1 MADFNLSAEVSMDVD
16 PLKASKT
23 TIERNL
29 KAINKSLRNQRKE
42 MKQNEASAES
52 LAQQENDLG
61 RAIKLQEGLM
71 AQRNKE
77 LQDQQKEMAK
87 SNEVTDEQRIKL
99 QNLNAAYQQSKK
111 QLDGYQ
117 SELNSVQVKQ
127 KTFGKTT
134 DDVKNNL
141 NELRNGVKKSQIE
154 FEKSS
159 KATSDYERHI
169 DSLTGSLNKS
179 EKQLGQL
186 DDNLKIVS
194 ELKGE
199 NSREAK
205 ALRSEISKEQLAFQQ
220 LELQLSKTKSSFNE
234 YKEENSESAIAMRKL
249 DNAID
254 KTKGNI
260 TELSN
265 SLRQS
270 NAEFNKSSKE
280 SDDYKNHLRNLTNA
294 QTQQIHIINELE
306 DEYNQVAL
314 SQGKASK
321 QAQDL
326 KNEIAK
332 QNITFTNLKNQID
345 STTNEYDDFR
355 LENSET
361 NLTLGE
367 AKRRL
372 EDMNNEL
379 KMSSLKFK
387 QSEKTADDYKAK
399 ISQLKATMTQQSA
412 VLTGLNR
419 RYDEV
424 KHAQGENSV
433 AAKNLRNDIAKEALA
448 FQVLQGRI
456 DETTDELREY
466 QRQQRLMGTAT
477 NAWVGAREQMDRIA
491 TTLRSLG
498 EITQGVVGG
507 VMTTHFSALVP
518 ILGSVV
524 SLGAGLGG
532 MLTAAAGGAIG
543 MGGAFG
549 IAGIAVKAFAGQ
561 ATYALKMLEDGQ
573 LKVTKEVTAYKGA
586 LDGLKT
592 SWEGLIAQNQA
603 AIFNTMTNGI
613 NTAKYALTTLNP
625 FLTKT
630 ATQIETASGKML
642 NWAKTS
648 SVAKRSFDILNTQ
661 GTKIFQHLLNATQSF
676 VNGSAAMFNKLSPL
690 YGWAAK
696 GFADMAQSF
705 NDWANS
711 VQGSKAINGF
721 VEYTKTN
728 LPIVGSIFG
737 NVFKGIISLFQA
749 FSGHSHNVLLG
760 IQDVTKG
767 FAEWSEGL
775 KKSDGFQ
782 KFVEYLEANGPK
794 VWSLIKNI
802 TGTLWGLVKGM
813 APVGAAVLTMSS
825 AFFKWTNT
833 MTNAHPILGKIIGLL
848 TAFGGVALLA
858 AKPILLLR
866 GALLGATGATTL
878 FGNAGALAS
887 IKTKLFAAN
896 TGILTVAMKVAK
908 GQMALSAV
916 TVGKFGLATKIAA
929 IGARGL
935 GLAIRFMT
943 GPIGWVIT
951 IVGLLVA
958 GIMHLWKTN
967 ETFRNNVITIWNSI
981 KSAAIAVFGFLKSY
995 IVGIWNGIKVA
1006 TSIVWNAIKA
1016 TAITVWNGIKFAVQ
1030 NPIQALKIVLSAIWN
1045 GIKAAAIWVWNAL
1058 KTGVV
1063 NIVKALVNGV
1073 KWYITTVKT
1082 VISTVFNAAKA
1093 IAIRIWTTIKNTVVN
1108 LAKGL
1113 WTGVKNAF
1121 TWLKNSVISIFNAIK
1136 NFAIKVW
1143 TTVKNSVISLAKTLW
1158 TNVRNNFNFL
1168 KNSVTSIFNAIKNFA
1183 IKVWTTIKNAVVS
1196 RAKSL
1201 WTGVKN
1207 MFTYLKNSVV
1217 SIFNNVKNFAIKVWT
1232 TIKNTVISRAKSL
1245 WNGVRATFN
1254 ALKKGVISI
1263 FNSVKNFAVK
1273 VWTNIRNG
1281 VVSRAK
1287 SLWNG
1292 VRNTFNALRKGVQNI
1307 FTSVKNFVFK
1317 IWTSIRNNVIS
1328 KAKSLW
1334 NGVRNTWNSLK
1345 KGTINLFNSVAS
1357 FLSKKWSAIKSSTVS
1372 KAKALWSGV
1381 KGAWGSLTKGTRNT
1395 MNAIGDFMG
1404 KKWKNIKNGTV
1415 DLVTGMKDKVTGVMN
1430 KMGDVIK
1437 SVTGKIG
1444 DFFGDMIKGVK
1455 TGLNKL
1461 IEGVNWVGGKL
1472 GMDELPKIKL
1482 HTGTEHTNTTT
1493 NVVKNGK
1500 IARDTFA
1507 TVGDKGKGNGPD
1519 GFRHEAIKYPNGKM
1533 ALTPNR
1539 DTTTFLPQ
1547 GSTVYNGAQTHAM
1560 LSANN
1565 PTFSKGTLPRFASGT
1580 LSNKKPKKKKKD
1592 DNIFGDVWEGTKAGT
1607 KAATGKVVE
1616 GGKAVVSKSLA
1627 MAAKGKKWM
1636 EDKIGDVMDWI
1647 EKPGKLLDKVLEGVG
1662 LNLDGFGI
1670 EKAAELPYDMM
1681 KGMFGK
1687 LKKSAIDTFTSW
1699 MEEQGGGDGGY
1710 IDLSKGINF
1719 PFSPN
1724 GRAPGYPF
1732 PYPHM
1737 GVDLNYVYDKLYS
1750 VASGTATAKTT
1761 AGGFGK
1767 HMWIKKGNMDY
1778 IYGHMSK
1785 FAFNGSKKVKP
1796 GDYLGVS
1803 GNTGMSSGPHLHFEV
1818 RKNGKAI
1825 DPLKWLKANDGG
1837 GGKSGKWN
1845 GDIKKALKIAGLPT
1859 TGAYV
1864 KAWQKQIQT
1873 ESGGNPKA
1881 LGGTD
1886 GLADGRAKGLVQV
1899 KPGTFNTYKA
1909 KGHGN
1914 IWNGLDNLIAG
1925 MNYAKARYGKSGM
1938 LSVIGKGHGYATG
1951 TNNAKR
1957 GLNRVFEE
1965 GGEIMQMRGGET
1977 VIPNDVSIQAFKQIA
1992 TSDIFSRTQSAVYD
2006 AISQYADQLRE
2017 KQQVAT
2023 REQMELQRLSQANVD
2038 IQEQNSI
2045 LKEMLYTMQ
2054 DLLAS
2059 SRNNER
2065 HNAQTASKD
2074 MTLDGKKISK
2084 NTSQQQG
2091 KDMRFSMYSMGG
2103 ALD

>member
-16 PLKASKT
+16 PLKAAKT
-23 TIERNL
+23 SVENNL

-42 MKQNEASAES
+42 MKQNEVSAES
-52 LAQQENDLG
+52 LAKQETDLG
-61 RAIKLQEGLM
+61 RAIKLQEGLIS
-71 AQRNKE
+71 QRNDE
-77 LQDQQKEMAK
+77 LKAQQLQMKK
-87 SNEVTDEQRIKL
+87 SNKVTDEQKVKL
-99 QNLNAAYQQSKK
+99 QKLSGAYEQSKN
-111 QLDGYQ
+111 QLDKYEN
-117 SELNSVQVKQ
+117 ELKQ
-127 KTFGKTT
+127 TQAQQKLLGRST
-134 DDVKNNL
+134 DTVKN
-141 NELRNGVKKSQIE
+141 S
-154 FEKSS
+154 
-159 KATSDYERHI
+159 
-169 DSLTGSLNKS
+169 
-179 EKQLGQL
+179 LGQL
-186 DDNLKIVS
+186 RNEAKLTEMRFKQSEKSVS
-194 ELKGE
+194 GYKNRLTELSHTMQKQKAHTDLLKGNLRE
-199 NSREAK
+199 LERAQQGNSREAK
-205 ALRSEISKEQLAFQQ
+205 S
-220 LELQLSKTKSSFNE
+220 
-234 YKEENSESAIAMRKL
+234 
-249 DNAID
+249 
-254 KTKGNI
+254 
-260 TELSN
+260 
-265 SLRQS
+265 
-270 NAEFNKSSKE
+270 
-280 SDDYKNHLRNLTNA
+280 
-294 QTQQIHIINELE
+294 
-306 DEYNQVAL
+306 
-314 SQGKASK
+314 
-321 QAQDL
+321 
-326 KNEIAK
+326 
-332 QNITFTNLKNQID
+332 
-345 STTNEYDDFR
+345 
-355 LENSET
+355 
-361 NLTLGE
+361 
-367 AKRRL
+367 
-372 EDMNNEL
+372 
-379 KMSSLKFK
+379 
-387 QSEKTADDYKAK
+387 
-399 ISQLKATMTQQSA
+399 
-412 VLTGLNR
+412 
-419 RYDEV
+419 
-424 KHAQGENSV
+424 
-433 AAKNLRNDIAKEALA
+433 LRNDIIKEAIA
-448 FQVLQGRI
+448 FQILQGRI
-456 DETTDELREY
+456 DETTDELKAY
-466 QRQQRLMGTAT
+466 QRQQRLMGKAT
-477 NAWVGAREQMDRIA
+477 SAWVGAREQMDRIA

-498 EITQGVVGG
+498 ELTQGVVGG

-661 GTKIFQHLLNATQSF
+661 GPKIFQHLLNATQSF

-737 NVFKGIISLFQA
+737 NIFKGIISLFQA

-782 KFVEYLEANGPK
+782 KFVEYLETNGPK

-833 MTNAHPILGKIIGLL
+833 MTNAHPILGKILGVL
-848 TAFGGVALLA
+848 TAVGGVALLA

-878 FGNAGALAS
+878 FGNAGAIAA
-887 IKTKLFAAN
+887 IKTKIASAAVAIWRGVVSGAQSVALAYMYATN
-896 TGILTVAMKVAK
+896 GMSAAQMAQAFKAKAAAVAQGIWNGVVATAK
-908 GQMALSAV
+908 GIANGYRYAIAALTTSQTLNAI
-916 TVGKFGLATKIAA
+916 KTKIAA
-929 IGARGL
+929 VAMGAWTVATKAAALATRGL

-958 GIMHLWKTN
+958 GIVHLWKTN
-967 ETFRNNVITIWNSI
+967 DTFRNAVITIWNSI
-981 KSAAIAVFGFLKSY
+981 KAAAISVFGFLKPY

-1006 TSIVWNAIKA
+1006 TIIVWNAIKA

-1030 NPIQALKIVLSAIWN
+1030 NPIQALKIVLSTIWN
-1045 GIKAAAIWVWNAL
+1045 GIKTAAIWVWNAL

-1093 IAIRIWTTIKNTVVN
+1093 IAIKIWTTIKNTVVN

-1121 TWLKNSVISIFNAIK
+1121 TWLKNSVISIFNTVK

-1143 TTVKNSVISLAKTLW
+1143 TTIKNTVVNLAKGLWNGVKNA
-1158 TNVRNNFNFL
+1158 FNWL
-1168 KNSVTSIFNAIKNFA
+1168 KNSVVSIFNSVKNFAIKVWTTIKNSVVARAKSLWTGVKNAFTWLKNSVVSIFNNVKNFA

-1201 WTGVKN
+1201 WVGVRKVFN
-1207 MFTYLKNSVV
+1207 SLKNSVV
-1217 SIFNNVKNFAIKVWT
+1217 SIFNAVKKFAINVWT

-1254 ALKKGVISI
+1254 ALKKGIISI

-1292 VRNTFNALRKGVQNI
+1292 VRNIFNALKKGVQNI

-1395 MNAIGDFMG
+1395 MNAIGGFMS
-1404 KKWKNIKNGTV
+1404 KKWKDIKSGTV
-1415 DLVTGMKDKVTGVMN
+1415 DLVTGMKDKITGVMN

-1472 GMDELPKIKL
+1472 NMDKIDPIKL

-1507 TVGDKGKGNGPD
+1507 TVGDKGRGNGPG

-1533 ALTPNR
+1533 ALTPNK

-1547 GSTVYNGAQTHAM
+1547 GSSVMNGAQTHAM

-1565 PTFSKGTLPRFASGT
+1565 PTFSKGTLPRFAKGT
-1580 LSNKKPKKKKKD
+1580 LAKKKPKKKKKG
-1592 DNIFGDVWEGTKAGT
+1592 DNVFGDAWDSTKAG
-1607 KAATGKVVE
+1607 AAKVVD
-1616 GGKAVVSKSLA
+1616 GGKAVVSKSLEA
-1627 MAAKGKKWM
+1627 AAKGKDWLK
-1636 EDKIGDVMDWI
+1636 DKVGDVMDWI
-1647 EKPGKLLDKVLEGVG
+1647 EKPGKLLNKVLEGFGV
-1662 LNLDGFGI
+1662 NMDAFGI
-1670 EKAAELPYDMM
+1670 AKAASLPRDMM
-1681 KGMFGK
+1681 SGMFGK
-1687 LKKSAIDTFTSW
+1687 LKKAATDTFKKW
-1699 MEEQGGGDGGY
+1699 MEEQGAGDGGY

-1719 PFSPN
+1719 GFANS
-1724 GRAPGYPF
+1724 AAEAAKSGYPF
-1732 PYPHM
+1732 PRAHH
-1737 GVDLNYVYDKLYS
+1737 GLDINYGYGSKLYS
-1750 VASGTATAKTT
+1750 TLAGTATAKSGYN
-1761 AGGFGK
+1761 GGFGNS
-1767 HMWIKKGNMDY
+1767 MWIKSGAMEA

-1785 FAFNGSKKVKP
+1785 LAFSGSKKVKP
-1796 GDYLGVS
+1796 GTYLGLS
-1803 GNTGMSSGPHLHFEV
+1803 GGDPSRQGASAGDSTGPHLHYEM
-1818 RKNGKAI
+1818 RKNGVAF
-1825 DPLKWLKANDGG
+1825 DPTNWLKKNNGG
-1837 GGKSGKWN
+1837 GGKKAAAKWKPE
-1845 GDIKKALKIAGLPT
+1845 IKKALKANGLPT
-1859 TGAYV
+1859 SSAYV
-1864 KAWQKQIQT
+1864 NAWVRQVDS
-1873 ESGGNPKA
+1873 ESGGNA
-1881 LGGTD
+1881 GAVQNGYTDVNTGGNEAR
-1886 GLADGRAKGLVQV
+1886 GLAQV
-1899 KPGTFNTYKA
+1899 IPPTFKAYKL

-1914 IWNGLDNLIAG
+1914 IMNGLDNLMAAI
-1925 MNYAKARYGKSGM
+1925 NYAKSKYGKSGM
-1938 LSVIGKGHGYATG
+1938 LGVIGHGHGYATG
-1951 TNNAKR
+1951 TNNARR
-1957 GLNRVFEE
+1957 GFNQVFEE

-2017 KQQVAT
+2017 KQQAAT
-2023 REQMELQRLSQANVD
+2023 REQQELQRLSRDNAD
-2038 IQEQNSI
+2038 IKEQNSI
-2045 LKEMLYTMQ
+2045 LKESLNTMKAILGELTNTKVVNQ
-2054 DLLAS
+2054 EIRDKNYFPS
-2059 SRNNER
+2059 SREMTKMNNENMAL
-2065 HNAQTASKD
+2065 NAATQ
-2074 MTLDGKKISK
+2074 L
-2084 NTSQQQG
+2084 
-2091 KDMRFSMYSMGG
+2091 MR
-2103 ALD
+2103 

>member
-29 KAINKSLRNQRKE
+29 KEINKSLRNQRKE
-42 MKQNEASAES
+42 FKQNEVSAEA
-52 LAQQENDLG
+52 LAKQETDLG
-61 RAIKLQEGLM
+61 RAVKLQEGLLK
-71 AQRNKE
+71 QRNKT
-77 LQDQQKEMAK
+77 LNDMQRQMKE
-87 SNEVTDEQRIKL
+87 SNNVTDEQKLKL
-99 QNLNAAYQQSKK
+99 QNASRAVQQAENQLNNYENELKQTQTQQK
-111 QLDGYQ
+111 LLGRTTD
-117 SELNSVQVKQ
+117 QVK
-127 KTFGKTT
+127 
-134 DDVKNNL
+134 N
-141 NELRNGVKKSQIE
+141 S
-154 FEKSS
+154 
-159 KATSDYERHI
+159 
-169 DSLTGSLNKS
+169 
-179 EKQLGQL
+179 LGQL
-186 DDNLKIVS
+186 RNEAKLTEMRFKQSEKSVS
-194 ELKGE
+194 GYKNRLAELSHTMQKQKAHTDLLKGNLRE
-199 NSREAK
+199 LERAQQGNSREAK
-205 ALRSEISKEQLAFQQ
+205 
-220 LELQLSKTKSSFNE
+220 
-234 YKEENSESAIAMRKL
+234 
-249 DNAID
+249 
-254 KTKGNI
+254 G
-260 TELSN
+260 
-265 SLRQS
+265 
-270 NAEFNKSSKE
+270 
-280 SDDYKNHLRNLTNA
+280 
-294 QTQQIHIINELE
+294 
-306 DEYNQVAL
+306 
-314 SQGKASK
+314 
-321 QAQDL
+321 
-326 KNEIAK
+326 
-332 QNITFTNLKNQID
+332 
-345 STTNEYDDFR
+345 
-355 LENSET
+355 
-361 NLTLGE
+361 
-367 AKRRL
+367 
-372 EDMNNEL
+372 
-379 KMSSLKFK
+379 
-387 QSEKTADDYKAK
+387 
-399 ISQLKATMTQQSA
+399 
-412 VLTGLNR
+412 
-419 RYDEV
+419 
-424 KHAQGENSV
+424 
-433 AAKNLRNDIAKEALA
+433 LRNDLIKEAIA
-448 FQVLQGRI
+448 FQILQGRI
-456 DETTDELREY
+456 DETTDELKAY
-466 QRQQRLMGTAT
+466 QRQQRLMGRAT

-498 EITQGVVGG
+498 ELTQGVVGG

-524 SLGAGLGG
+524 SLVAGLGG

-573 LKVTKEVTAYKGA
+573 LKVTKEVTAYKSA

-737 NVFKGIISLFQA
+737 NIFKGIISLFQA
-749 FSGHSHNVLLG
+749 FSDHSHNVLLG

-782 KFVEYLEANGPK
+782 QFVQYLETNGPK
-794 VWSLIKNI
+794 VLSLIKNI

-813 APVGAAVLTMSS
+813 APIGAVVLSVS
-825 AFFKWTNT
+825 NAFFKWTNT
-833 MTNAHPILGKIIGLL
+833 MTNAHPILGQILGIL

-858 AKPILLLR
+858 AKPILLLQ
-866 GALLGATGATTL
+866 GAVKGATGATLL
-878 FGNAGALAS
+878 FGEASLLAS
-887 IKTKLFAAN
+887 
-896 TGILTVAMKVAK
+896 AK
-908 GQMALSAV
+908 
-916 TVGKFGLATKIAA
+916 TKIAA
-929 IGARGL
+929 AATIVWAGVTKAAALATRGL
-935 GLAIRFMT
+935 GLAIRFMS

-951 IVGLLVA
+951 AIGLLVA
-958 GIMHLWKTN
+958 GIVHLWKTN
-967 ETFRNNVITIWNSI
+967 ETFRNLVITSWNAI
-981 KSAAIAVFGFLKSY
+981 KSAAIAVFGFIKPY
-995 IVGIWNGIKVA
+995 IINIWNAIKISTIAIWNGIK
-1006 TSIVWNAIKA
+1006 TSAVTI
-1016 TAITVWNGIKFAVQ
+1016 WNGIKFAVQ
-1030 NPIQALKIVLSAIWN
+1030 HPIQALKNVLSALWN
-1045 GIKAAAIWVWNAL
+1045 GIKATAIWVWNAL

-1082 VISTVFNAAKA
+1082 VISTVFNATKA

-1113 WTGVKNAF
+1113 WLGVKNTF
-1121 TWLKNSVISIFNAIK
+1121 TWLKNSVVAIFNSIK
-1136 NFAIKVW
+1136 NFSIKVW
-1143 TTVKNSVISLAKTLW
+1143 TILKNTVISRAKSLWIGVKNAFTL
-1158 TNVRNNFNFL
+1158 L
-1168 KNSVTSIFNAIKNFA
+1168 KNSVVSIFNNVKNFA

-1217 SIFNNVKNFAIKVWT
+1217 SIFN
-1232 TIKNTVISRAKSL
+1232 TIKNFSVKIWTSIKNIVISRAKAL
-1245 WNGVRATFN
+1245 WTGVKSAWN
-1254 ALKKGVISI
+1254 ALKTGTIKIISAVAVWLI
-1263 FNSVKNFAVK
+1263 KKWTSIKN
-1273 VWTNIRNG
+1273 N
-1281 VVSRAK
+1281 VVNRAK
-1287 SLWNG
+1287 SLWSG
-1292 VRNTFNALRKGVQNI
+1292 VK
-1307 FTSVKNFVFK
+1307 
-1317 IWTSIRNNVIS
+1317 
-1328 KAKSLW
+1328 
-1334 NGVRNTWNSLK
+1334 NTWNALK
-1345 KGTINLFNSVAS
+1345 NGTIKIMSAVS
-1357 FLSKKWSAIKSSTVS
+1357 SWLSKKWTSIKNSVVN

-1381 KGAWGSLTKGTRNT
+1381 KGVWNSLKRGTTNTFKAVGSFMSSKWNAIKTSTVNKAKATWSGVKGAWGSLSKGTRNT
-1395 MNAIGDFMG
+1395 MNSVGGFMSN
-1404 KKWKNIKNGTV
+1404 KWRGIKNSTV
-1415 DLVTGMKDKVTGVMN
+1415 NLVTGMKDKITGVMN

-1437 SVTGKIG
+1437 SVTGDIKG
-1444 DFFGDMIKGVK
+1444 FFSDMIDKVK
-1455 TGLNKL
+1455 SGLNKL

-1472 GMDELPKIKL
+1472 GMDKLPKIKL

-1507 TVGDKGKGNGPD
+1507 TVGDKGRGNGPN
-1519 GFRHEAIKYPNGKM
+1519 GFRHETIRYPNGKM
-1533 ALTPNR
+1533 AITPNK

-1547 GSTVYNGAQTHAM
+1547 GSSVMNGAQTHAM

-1565 PTFSKGTLPRFASGT
+1565 PTFSKGTLPRFAKGT
-1580 LSNKKPKKKKKD
+1580 LAKKKPKKNKKG
-1592 DNIFGDVWEGTKAGT
+1592 DNVFGDAWDKTKEGTKVVS
-1607 KAATGKVVE
+1607 GKVVE
-1616 GGKAVVSKSLA
+1616 GGKAVVNKTLET
-1627 MAAKGKKWM
+1627 AAKGKDWL
-1636 EDKIGDVMDWI
+1636 EDKVGDVMDWI
-1647 EKPGKLLDKVLEGVG
+1647 EKPGKLLNKVLEGFGV
-1662 LNLDGFGI
+1662 NMDAFGI
-1670 EKAAELPYDMM
+1670 AKAASLPYDMM

-1687 LKKSAIDTFTSW
+1687 LKKAATDTFKKW
-1699 MEEQGGGDGGY
+1699 MEDSAEGDGGY

-1732 PYPHM
+1732 AGPHM
-1737 GVDLNYVYDKLYS
+1737 GVDLNYKNDKLYS
-1750 VASGTATAKTT
+1750 VLNGKATARKGWN
-1761 AGGFGK
+1761 GGFGN
-1767 HMWIKKGNMDY
+1767 MVDIVKGATKV

-1785 FAFNGSKKVKP
+1785 HAFSGSKNVKP

-1803 GNTGMSSGPHLHFEV
+1803 GNTGRSSGPHLHFEV
-1818 RKNGKAI
+1818 QKNGTPI
-1825 DPLKWLKANDGG
+1825 DPLKWLKKNDGG

-2045 LKEMLYTMQ
+2045 LKEILYTMQ
-2054 DLLAS
+2054 DLLQS
-2059 SRNNER
+2059 SRNNEQYNSR
-2065 HNAQTASKD
+2065 TAGKD
-2074 MTLDGKKISK
+2074 LNIDGQKLAK
-2084 NTSQQQG
+2084 NTSKHQG
-2091 KDMRFSMYSMGG
+2091 KDMLSALFNVGG
-2103 ALD
+2103 GLT

>member
-42 MKQNEASAES
+42 FKQNEASAEALS
-52 LAQQENDLG
+52 QQENDLG
-61 RAIKLQEGLM
+61 RAIKLQEGLLK
-71 AQRNKE
+71 QRNST
-77 LQDQQKEMAK
+77 LNEMQRQMK
-87 SNEVTDEQRIKL
+87 QSNNVTDEQKIKL
-99 QNLNAAYQQSKK
+99 QNASRAVQQAEN
-111 QLDGYQ
+111 Q
-117 SELNSVQVKQ
+117 LNSYENELKQTQTQQKLLGRTTNQVK
-127 KTFGKTT
+127 
-134 DDVKNNL
+134 N
-141 NELRNGVKKSQIE
+141 S
-154 FEKSS
+154 
-159 KATSDYERHI
+159 
-169 DSLTGSLNKS
+169 
-179 EKQLGQL
+179 LGQL
-186 DDNLKIVS
+186 RN
-194 ELKGE
+194 
-199 NSREAK
+199 EAK
-205 ALRSEISKEQLAFQQ
+205 L
-220 LELQLSKTKSSFNE
+220 TD
-234 YKEENSESAIAMRKL
+234 MR
-249 DNAID
+249 
-254 KTKGNI
+254 
-260 TELSN
+260 
-265 SLRQS
+265 
-270 NAEFNKSSKE
+270 
-280 SDDYKNHLRNLTNA
+280 
-294 QTQQIHIINELE
+294 
-306 DEYNQVAL
+306 
-314 SQGKASK
+314 
-321 QAQDL
+321 
-326 KNEIAK
+326 
-332 QNITFTNLKNQID
+332 
-345 STTNEYDDFR
+345 
-355 LENSET
+355 
-361 NLTLGE
+361 
-367 AKRRL
+367 
-372 EDMNNEL
+372 
-379 KMSSLKFK
+379 FK
-387 QSEKTADDYKAK
+387 QSEKSVQGYKSRLAELSHTMQK
-399 ISQLKATMTQQSA
+399 QKAHTDLLKGNLRELERAQQ
-412 VLTGLNR
+412 G
-419 RYDEV
+419 
-424 KHAQGENSV
+424 NSRE
-433 AAKNLRNDIAKEALA
+433 AIGLRNDLIKEAIA

-466 QRQQRLMGTAT
+466 QRQQRLMGTAF
-477 NAWVGAREQMDRIA
+477 NAWVGARNEMDRIA

-498 EITQGVVGG
+498 ELTQGVVGG
-507 VMTTHFSALVP
+507 VMTTHFSAIVP
-518 ILGSVV
+518 ILGSIV

-549 IAGIAVKAFAGQ
+549 IAGVAVKAFAGQ

-661 GTKIFQHLLNATQSF
+661 GPKIFQHLLNATQSF

-737 NVFKGIISLFQA
+737 NIFKGIISLFQA

-813 APVGAAVLTMSS
+813 APVGAAVLTMSN

-833 MTNAHPILGKIIGLL
+833 MTNAHPILGKILGLL

-866 GALLGATGATTL
+866 GALLGATGATKL
-878 FGNAGALAS
+878 FGNAGAIAA
-887 IKTKLFAAN
+887 IKTKLV
-896 TGILTVAMKVAK
+896 TVATKTWTLVSKA
-908 GQMALSAV
+908 AA
-916 TVGKFGLATKIAA
+916 LAT
-929 IGARGL
+929 RGL

-951 IVGLLVA
+951 AIGLLVA
-958 GIMHLWKTN
+958 GIIHLWKTN
-967 ETFRNNVITIWNSI
+967 ATFRNVVITAWNDI
-981 KSAAIAVFGFLKSY
+981 KNTAISVFGFLKPY
-995 IVGIWNGIKVA
+995 IIGIWNGIKTASIWVWNTLKTAAVA
-1006 TSIVWNAIKA
+1006 T
-1016 TAITVWNGIKFAVQ
+1016 WNGIKFAVQ
-1030 NPIQALKIVLSAIWN
+1030 NPIKALKIVLSAIWN
-1045 GIKAAAIWVWNAL
+1045 GIKTAALWIWNAL

-1073 KWYITTVKT
+1073 KWYINTVKT
-1082 VISTVFNAAKA
+1082 VISTVFNAAKS

-1113 WTGVKNAF
+1113 WTGVKTAF
-1121 TWLKNSVISIFNAIK
+1121 NWLKKGVISIFNAVK
-1136 NFAIKVW
+1136 NF
-1143 TTVKNSVISLAKTLW
+1143 T
-1158 TNVRNNFNFL
+1158 
-1168 KNSVTSIFNAIKNFA
+1168 

-1196 RAKSL
+1196 RAKTL
-1201 WTGVKN
+1201 WTGVRVAFN
-1207 MFTYLKNSVV
+1207 GLKKSVI
-1217 SIFNNVKNFAIKVWT
+1217 SIFNSVKNFAIKVWT

-1334 NGVRNTWNSLK
+1334 NGVRNTWNSLE

-1381 KGAWGSLTKGTRNT
+1381 KGAWGSLSKGTRNT
-1395 MNAIGDFMG
+1395 MNAVGSFMS
-1404 KKWKNIKNGTV
+1404 KKWKDIKSGTV
-1415 DLVTGMKDKVTGVMN
+1415 DIVTGMKDKITGVMN

-1437 SVTGKIG
+1437 SVTG
-1444 DFFGDMIKGVK
+1444 DIKGFFTSMIDKVK
-1455 TGLNKL
+1455 GGLNKL

-1472 GMDELPKIKL
+1472 GMDKLPKIKL

-1507 TVGDKGKGNGPD
+1507 TVGDKGRGNGPG

-1533 ALTPNR
+1533 ALTPNK

-1560 LSANN
+1560 LSNSN
-1565 PTFSKGTLPRFASGT
+1565 PTFSKGTLPKFASGT

-1592 DNIFGDVWEGTKAGT
+1592 DEFFGDVWDKTKDGA
-1607 KAATGKVVE
+1607 KVVSGKVVE
-1616 GGKAVVSKSLA
+1616 GGKAVVNKSLEV
-1627 MAAKGKKWM
+1627 AAKGKKWLG
-1636 EDKIGDVMDWI
+1636 DKVGDVMDWI
-1647 EKPGKLLDKVLEGVG
+1647 EKPGKLLDKVLEGFG
-1662 LNLDGFGI
+1662 INLDSFGI
-1670 EKAAELPYDMM
+1670 TKSASLPFDMM

-1687 LKKSAIDTFTSW
+1687 LKKAATDTFKNW
-1699 MEEQGGGDGGY
+1699 MEEQGGDGGY

-1719 PFSPN
+1719 PFSPH

-1732 PYPHM
+1732 AGPHM
-1737 GVDLNYVYDKLYS
+1737 GVDLNYINDKLYS
-1750 VASGTATAKTT
+1750 VLNGKATARKGWN
-1761 AGGFGK
+1761 GGFGN
-1767 HMWIKKGNMDY
+1767 MVDIVKGNLKV

-1785 FAFNGSKKVKP
+1785 HAFSGSKNVKP

-1803 GNTGMSSGPHLHFEV
+1803 GNSGRSSGPHLHFEV
-1818 RKNGKAI
+1818 QKNGQPI
-1825 DPLKWLKANDGG
+1825 DPIKWLKQNDG

-1859 TGAYV
+1859 SGAYV
-1864 KAWQKQIQT
+1864 KAWSKQIQT

-1881 LGGTD
+1881 HGGDD
-1886 GLADGRAKGLVQV
+1886 GLSDGRAKGLVQV
-1899 KPGTFNTYKA
+1899 KPGTFNAYKA

-1951 TNNAKR
+1951 TNNAPR
-1957 GLNRVFEE
+1957 GLAQVFEK
-1965 GGEIMQMRGGET
+1965 GGEIMNLRGGEQI
-1977 VIPNDVSIQAFKQIA
+1977 IPNDVSIAAIKSVIE
-1992 TSDIFSRTQSAVYD
+1992 SDIFNRTQSAVYD

-2023 REQMELQRLSQANVD
+2023 REQMELSRLSRENTAVK
-2038 IQEQNSI
+2038 EQNGI
-2045 LKEMLYTMQ
+2045 LKETLETMKAILGELTNVKSTNQ
-2054 DLLAS
+2054 QIRDKDYFPD
-2059 SRNNER
+2059 SRTLTKKHNENMAL
-2065 HNAQTASKD
+2065 NAATQ
-2074 MTLDGKKISK
+2074 L
-2084 NTSQQQG
+2084 
-2091 KDMRFSMYSMGG
+2091 MR
-2103 ALD
+2103 

>member
-42 MKQNEASAES
+42 FKQNEVSAEA
-52 LAQQENDLG
+52 LAKQETDLG
-61 RAIKLQEGLM
+61 RAVKLQEGLLK
-71 AQRNKE
+71 QRNKT
-77 LQDQQKEMAK
+77 LNDMQRQMKE
-87 SNEVTDEQRIKL
+87 SNNVTDEQKLKL
-99 QNLNAAYQQSKK
+99 QNASRAVQQAENQLNNYENELKQTQTQQK
-111 QLDGYQ
+111 LLGRTTD
-117 SELNSVQVKQ
+117 QVK
-127 KTFGKTT
+127 
-134 DDVKNNL
+134 N
-141 NELRNGVKKSQIE
+141 S
-154 FEKSS
+154 
-159 KATSDYERHI
+159 
-169 DSLTGSLNKS
+169 
-179 EKQLGQL
+179 LGQL
-186 DDNLKIVS
+186 RNEAKLTEMRFKQSEKSVS
-194 ELKGE
+194 GYKNRLAELSHTMQKQKAHTDLLKGNLRE
-199 NSREAK
+199 LERAQQGNSREAK
-205 ALRSEISKEQLAFQQ
+205 S
-220 LELQLSKTKSSFNE
+220 
-234 YKEENSESAIAMRKL
+234 
-249 DNAID
+249 
-254 KTKGNI
+254 
-260 TELSN
+260 
-265 SLRQS
+265 
-270 NAEFNKSSKE
+270 
-280 SDDYKNHLRNLTNA
+280 
-294 QTQQIHIINELE
+294 
-306 DEYNQVAL
+306 
-314 SQGKASK
+314 
-321 QAQDL
+321 
-326 KNEIAK
+326 
-332 QNITFTNLKNQID
+332 
-345 STTNEYDDFR
+345 
-355 LENSET
+355 
-361 NLTLGE
+361 
-367 AKRRL
+367 
-372 EDMNNEL
+372 
-379 KMSSLKFK
+379 
-387 QSEKTADDYKAK
+387 
-399 ISQLKATMTQQSA
+399 
-412 VLTGLNR
+412 
-419 RYDEV
+419 
-424 KHAQGENSV
+424 
-433 AAKNLRNDIAKEALA
+433 LRNDIIKEAIA
-448 FQVLQGRI
+448 FQILQGRI
-456 DETTDELREY
+456 DETTDELKAY
-466 QRQQRLMGTAT
+466 QRQQRLMGRAT

-498 EITQGVVGG
+498 ELTQGVVGG

-642 NWAKTS
+642 NWAKNS

-661 GTKIFQHLLNATQSF
+661 GSKIFQHLLNATQSF

-737 NVFKGIISLFQA
+737 NIFKGIISLFQA

-782 KFVEYLEANGPK
+782 KFVEYLEANAPK

-813 APVGAAVLTMSS
+813 APVGAAVLTMSN

-833 MTNAHPILGKIIGLL
+833 MTNAHPILGKILGVL
-848 TAFGGVALLA
+848 TAVGGVALLA

-878 FGNAGALAS
+878 FGKAGAFAKIQMGLIAAKAKIS
-887 IKTKLFAAN
+887 AAAMAIWTGVTKGAAFAN
-896 TGILTVAMKVAK
+896 KML
-908 GQMALSAV
+908 ALSFK
-916 TVGKFGLATKIAA
+916 G
-929 IGARGL
+929 IGV
-935 GLAIRFMT
+935 AIRSI
-943 GPIGWVIT
+943 PVIGWI
-951 IVGLLVA
+951 IA
-958 GIMHLWKTN
+958 GITALVGAIIYLWKTN
-967 ETFRNNVITIWNSI
+967 EGFRNAVISIWNSI
-981 KSAAIAVFGFLKSY
+981 KNAAISVFGFLKPY

-1006 TSIVWNAIKA
+1006 TIIVWNAIKA

-1030 NPIQALKIVLSAIWN
+1030 NPIQALKIALSAIWN
-1045 GIKAAAIWVWNAL
+1045 GIKTAAIWVWNAL

-1082 VISTVFNAAKA
+1082 VISTVFNAAKV
-1093 IAIRIWTTIKNTVVN
+1093 IAIKIWTTIKNTVVN

-1121 TWLKNSVISIFNAIK
+1121 TWLKNSVISIFNTVK
-1136 NFAIKVW
+1136 NFAI
-1143 TTVKNSVISLAKTLW
+1143 N
-1158 TNVRNNFNFL
+1158 
-1168 KNSVTSIFNAIKNFA
+1168 
-1183 IKVWTTIKNAVVS
+1183 VWTTIKNAVVS
-1196 RAKSL
+1196 RAKTL
-1201 WTGVKN
+1201 WTGVRVAFN
-1207 MFTYLKNSVV
+1207 GLKKSVI
-1217 SIFNNVKNFAIKVWT
+1217 SIFNSVKNFAIKVWT

-1395 MNAIGDFMG
+1395 MNAVGSFMS
-1404 KKWKNIKNGTV
+1404 KKWKDIKNGTV

-1437 SVTGKIG
+1437 SVTGDIKG
-1444 DFFGDMIKGVK
+1444 FFGDMIKGVK

-1472 GMDELPKIKL
+1472 GMDKLPKIKL

-1507 TVGDKGKGNGPD
+1507 TVGDKGKGNGPN
-1519 GFRHEAIKYPNGKM
+1519 GFRHETIRYPNGKM
-1533 ALTPNR
+1533 AITPNK

-1547 GSTVYNGAQTHAM
+1547 GSSVMNGAQTHAM

-1565 PTFSKGTLPRFASGT
+1565 PTFSKGTLPRFAKGT
-1580 LSNKKPKKKKKD
+1580 LAKKKPKKNKKG
-1592 DNIFGDVWEGTKAGT
+1592 DNVFGDAWDSTKAG
-1607 KAATGKVVE
+1607 AAKVVD
-1616 GGKAVVSKSLA
+1616 GGKAVVSKSLEA
-1627 MAAKGKKWM
+1627 AAKGKDWLK
-1636 EDKIGDVMDWI
+1636 DKVGDVMDWI
-1647 EKPGKLLDKVLEGVG
+1647 EKPGKLLNKVLEGFGV
-1662 LNLDGFGI
+1662 NMDAFGI
-1670 EKAAELPYDMM
+1670 AKAASLPRDMM
-1681 KGMFGK
+1681 SGMFGK
-1687 LKKSAIDTFTSW
+1687 LKKAATDTFKKW
-1699 MEEQGGGDGGY
+1699 FEEQGSGDGGY

-1719 PFSPN
+1719 GFTNSAAEAA
-1724 GRAPGYPF
+1724 RMGYPF
-1732 PYPHM
+1732 PRAHH
-1737 GVDLNYVYDKLYS
+1737 GLDINYKFGEKVYSTLAGKGTGK
-1750 VASGTATAKTT
+1750 SGYN
-1761 AGGFGK
+1761 GGFGNS
-1767 HMWIKKGNMDY
+1767 MWLNNGKGVEA
-1778 IYGHMSK
+1778 IYGHLSK
-1785 FAFNGSKKVKP
+1785 LAWNGTKSVKP
-1796 GDYLGVS
+1796 GDYLGKVGS
-1803 GNTGMSSGPHLHFEV
+1803 TGDSTGPHLHYEMRWNGVAKDPTSWLKKNNGGGSQNKSASKWKPDIKRAAKQMKVNLSGKELNGIVSQIQRESNGNAGATQGNIGDINNLRGTPAQGLLQYVPSTFKSYAV
-1818 RKNGKAI
+1818 KGHKNIKNGYDQLLAFFNNSNWRR
-1825 DPLKWLKANDGG
+1825 D
-1837 GGKSGKWN
+1837 
-1845 GDIKKALKIAGLPT
+1845 LP
-1859 TGAYV
+1859 
-1864 KAWQKQIQT
+1864 
-1873 ESGGNPKA
+1873 
-1881 LGGTD
+1881 
-1886 GLADGRAKGLVQV
+1886 
-1899 KPGTFNTYKA
+1899 
-1909 KGHGN
+1909 
-1914 IWNGLDNLIAG
+1914 
-1925 MNYAKARYGKSGM
+1925 YGKSGW
-1938 LSVIGKGHGYATG
+1938 SPSGSRRFATG
-1951 TNNAKR
+1951 TNNAPR
-1957 GLNRVFEE
+1957 GFAQVFEE

-2054 DLLAS
+2054 DLLTS

-2065 HNAQTASKD
+2065 HNAQTAGKD
-2074 MTLDGKKISK
+2074 MTLDGEKVTKSV
-2084 NTSQQQG
+2084 SRQQG
-2091 KDMRFSMYSMGG
+2091 KDALSAMYSIGG
-2103 ALD
+2103 GFT

>member
-16 PLKASKT
+16 PLKASKN

-42 MKQNEASAES
+42 FKQNEASAEALS
-52 LAQQENDLG
+52 QQENDLG
-61 RAIKLQEGLM
+61 RAIKLQEGLLK
-71 AQRNKE
+71 QRNST
-77 LQDQQKEMAK
+77 LNEMQRQMK
-87 SNEVTDEQRIKL
+87 QSNNVTDEQKIKL
-99 QNLNAAYQQSKK
+99 QNASRAVQQAENQLNNYENELKQTQTQQK
-111 QLDGYQ
+111 LLGRTT
-117 SELNSVQVKQ
+117 NQVK
-127 KTFGKTT
+127 
-134 DDVKNNL
+134 N
-141 NELRNGVKKSQIE
+141 S
-154 FEKSS
+154 
-159 KATSDYERHI
+159 
-169 DSLTGSLNKS
+169 
-179 EKQLGQL
+179 LGQL
-186 DDNLKIVS
+186 RN
-194 ELKGE
+194 
-199 NSREAK
+199 EAK
-205 ALRSEISKEQLAFQQ
+205 L
-220 LELQLSKTKSSFNE
+220 TD
-234 YKEENSESAIAMRKL
+234 MR
-249 DNAID
+249 
-254 KTKGNI
+254 
-260 TELSN
+260 
-265 SLRQS
+265 
-270 NAEFNKSSKE
+270 
-280 SDDYKNHLRNLTNA
+280 
-294 QTQQIHIINELE
+294 
-306 DEYNQVAL
+306 
-314 SQGKASK
+314 
-321 QAQDL
+321 
-326 KNEIAK
+326 
-332 QNITFTNLKNQID
+332 
-345 STTNEYDDFR
+345 
-355 LENSET
+355 
-361 NLTLGE
+361 
-367 AKRRL
+367 
-372 EDMNNEL
+372 
-379 KMSSLKFK
+379 FK
-387 QSEKTADDYKAK
+387 QSEKSVQGYKSRLAELSHTMQK
-399 ISQLKATMTQQSA
+399 QKAHTDLLKGNLRELERAQQ
-412 VLTGLNR
+412 G
-419 RYDEV
+419 
-424 KHAQGENSV
+424 NSRE
-433 AAKNLRNDIAKEALA
+433 AIGLRNDLIKEAIA

-466 QRQQRLMGTAT
+466 QRQQRLMGTAF
-477 NAWVGAREQMDRIA
+477 NAWVGARNEMDRIA

-498 EITQGVVGG
+498 ELTQGVVGG
-507 VMTTHFSALVP
+507 VMTTHFSAIVP
-518 ILGSVV
+518 ILGSIV

-549 IAGIAVKAFAGQ
+549 IAGVAVKAFAGQ

-573 LKVTKEVTAYKGA
+573 LRVTKEVSAYQSA
-586 LDGLKT
+586 LSGLKS
-592 SWEGLIAQNQA
+592 SWESLIAQNQA

-630 ATQIETASGKML
+630 ASQIETASGKML
-642 NWAKTS
+642 HWAKTS

-661 GTKIFQHLLNATQSF
+661 GPKIFQHLLNATQSF
-676 VNGSAAMFNKLSPL
+676 VNGSAALFNKLSPL
-690 YGWAAK
+690 YIWAAK
-696 GFADMAQSF
+696 GFANMAKSF
-705 NDWANS
+705 DNWANS
-711 VQGSKAINGF
+711 VEGSKAINGF
-721 VEYTKTN
+721 IEYTKVN
-728 LPIVGSIFG
+728 LPIVGRIFG
-737 NVFKGIISLFQA
+737 NIFSGIISLFQA

-782 KFVEYLEANGPK
+782 QFVQYLETNGPK

-813 APVGAAVLTMSS
+813 APVGAAVLSMSN

-833 MTNAHPILGKIIGLL
+833 MTNAHPMIGKIIGLL

-858 AKPILLLR
+858 AKPIFLLR

-878 FGNAGALAS
+878 FGNAGALA
-887 IKTKLFAAN
+887 
-896 TGILTVAMKVAK
+896 
-908 GQMALSAV
+908 AV
-916 TVGKFGLATKIAA
+916 KTKIAA
-929 IGARGL
+929 AAMVVWTGVTKGAALATRGL

-951 IVGLLVA
+951 AIGLLVA
-958 GIMHLWKTN
+958 GIVHLWKTN
-967 ETFRNNVITIWNSI
+967 ATFRNAVIAIWNSI
-981 KSAAIAVFGFLKSY
+981 KAAAISVFGFLKPY
-995 IVGIWNGIKVA
+995 IIQIWNNIKTV
-1006 TSIVWNAIKA
+1006 SIA
-1016 TAITVWNGIKFAVQ
+1016 VWNGLKVAAVATWNAIKFAVQ
-1030 NPIQALKIVLSAIWN
+1030 NPIQALRIILSGIWN
-1045 GIKAAAIWVWNAL
+1045 GIKAAAIWIWNAL

-1063 NIVKALVNGV
+1063 NIVKALIAGV
-1073 KWYITTVKT
+1073 KWYINTVKT
-1082 VISTVFNAAKA
+1082 VISTVFNAAKS

-1113 WTGVKNAF
+1113 WTGVKTAF
-1121 TWLKNSVISIFNAIK
+1121 NWLKKGVISIFNAVK
-1136 NFAIKVW
+1136 NF
-1143 TTVKNSVISLAKTLW
+1143 T
-1158 TNVRNNFNFL
+1158 
-1168 KNSVTSIFNAIKNFA
+1168 

-1196 RAKSL
+1196 RAKTL
-1201 WTGVKN
+1201 WTGVRVAFN
-1207 MFTYLKNSVV
+1207 GLKKSVI
-1217 SIFNNVKNFAIKVWT
+1217 SIFNSVKNFAIKVWT
-1232 TIKNTVISRAKSL
+1232 IMKNTVISRAKSL
-1245 WNGVRATFN
+1245 WNGVKATFN
-1254 ALKKGVISI
+1254 ALKKGVVAI
-1263 FNSVKNFAVK
+1263 FNAVKNTAIK
-1273 VWTNIRNG
+1273 VWTAIRNG
-1281 VVSRAK
+1281 VISRAK
-1287 SLWNG
+1287 SLWSG
-1292 VRNTFNALRKGVQNI
+1292 VKSTFNALRKGVQNI

-1381 KGAWGSLTKGTRNT
+1381 KGAWGSLSKGTRNT
-1395 MNAIGDFMG
+1395 MNAVGSFMS
-1404 KKWKNIKNGTV
+1404 KKWKDIKSGTV
-1415 DLVTGMKDKVTGVMN
+1415 DLVTGMKNKVTGVMN

-1472 GMDELPKIKL
+1472 GMDKLPKIKL

-1507 TVGDKGKGNGPD
+1507 TVGDRGRGNGPD

-1859 TGAYV
+1859 SGAYV
-1864 KAWQKQIQT
+1864 KAWSKQIQT

-1881 LGGTD
+1881 HGGDD
-1886 GLADGRAKGLVQV
+1886 GLSDGRAKGLVQV
-1899 KPGTFNTYKA
+1899 KPGTFNAYKA

-1951 TNNAKR
+1951 TNNAPR
-1957 GLNRVFEE
+1957 GLAQVFEK
-1965 GGEIMQMRGGET
+1965 GGEIMNLRGGEQI
-1977 VIPNDVSIQAFKQIA
+1977 IPNDVSIAAIKSVIE
-1992 TSDIFSRTQSAVYD
+1992 SDIFNRTQSAVYEG
-2006 AISQYADQLRE
+2006 ISRYADQLRE
-2017 KQQVAT
+2017 KQQMAT
-2023 REQMELQRLSQANVD
+2023 REQQELQRLSRENAD

-2054 DLLAS
+2054 DLLQS
-2059 SRNNER
+2059 SRNNEVY
-2065 HNAQTASKD
+2065 NQETANKD
-2074 MTLDGKKISK
+2074 LNLNGEKIADDTNYRLGQK
-2084 NTSQQQG
+2084 TRMKTFN
-2091 KDMRFSMYSMGG
+2091 FGG
-2103 ALD
+2103 RL

>member
-42 MKQNEASAES
+42 FKQNEVSAEA
-52 LAQQENDLG
+52 LAKQETDLG
-61 RAIKLQEGLM
+61 RAVKLQEGLLK
-71 AQRNKE
+71 QRNKT
-77 LQDQQKEMAK
+77 LNDMQRQMKE
-87 SNEVTDEQRIKL
+87 SNNVTDEQKLKL
-99 QNLNAAYQQSKK
+99 QNASRAVQQAENQLNNYENELKQTQTQQK
-111 QLDGYQ
+111 LLGRTTD
-117 SELNSVQVKQ
+117 QVK
-127 KTFGKTT
+127 
-134 DDVKNNL
+134 N
-141 NELRNGVKKSQIE
+141 S
-154 FEKSS
+154 
-159 KATSDYERHI
+159 
-169 DSLTGSLNKS
+169 
-179 EKQLGQL
+179 LGQL
-186 DDNLKIVS
+186 RNEAKLTEMRFKQSEKSVS
-194 ELKGE
+194 GYKNRLTELSHTMQKQKAHTDLLKGNLRE
-199 NSREAK
+199 LERAQQGNSREAK
-205 ALRSEISKEQLAFQQ
+205 S
-220 LELQLSKTKSSFNE
+220 
-234 YKEENSESAIAMRKL
+234 
-249 DNAID
+249 
-254 KTKGNI
+254 
-260 TELSN
+260 
-265 SLRQS
+265 
-270 NAEFNKSSKE
+270 
-280 SDDYKNHLRNLTNA
+280 
-294 QTQQIHIINELE
+294 
-306 DEYNQVAL
+306 
-314 SQGKASK
+314 
-321 QAQDL
+321 
-326 KNEIAK
+326 
-332 QNITFTNLKNQID
+332 
-345 STTNEYDDFR
+345 
-355 LENSET
+355 
-361 NLTLGE
+361 
-367 AKRRL
+367 
-372 EDMNNEL
+372 
-379 KMSSLKFK
+379 
-387 QSEKTADDYKAK
+387 
-399 ISQLKATMTQQSA
+399 
-412 VLTGLNR
+412 
-419 RYDEV
+419 
-424 KHAQGENSV
+424 
-433 AAKNLRNDIAKEALA
+433 LRNDIIKEAIA
-448 FQVLQGRI
+448 FQILQGRI
-456 DETTDELREY
+456 DETTDELKAY
-466 QRQQRLMGTAT
+466 QRQQRLMGRAT

-498 EITQGVVGG
+498 ELTQGVVGG

-642 NWAKTS
+642 NWAKNS

-661 GTKIFQHLLNATQSF
+661 GPKIFQHLLNATQSF

-737 NVFKGIISLFQA
+737 NIFKGIISLFQA

-760 IQDVTKG
+760 IQGVTKG

-782 KFVEYLEANGPK
+782 QFVQYLETNGPK

-813 APVGAAVLTMSS
+813 APVGAAVLSMSN

-833 MTNAHPILGKIIGLL
+833 MTNAHPILGKILGIL
-848 TAFGGVALLA
+848 TAVGGVALLA

-866 GALLGATGATTL
+866 GALLGATGATKL
-878 FGNAGALAS
+878 LGNAGAIAA
-887 IKTKLFAAN
+887 IKTKIASAAMVLW
-896 TGILTVAMKVAK
+896 TGASKA
-908 GQMALSAV
+908 AA
-916 TVGKFGLATKIAA
+916 LAT
-929 IGARGL
+929 RGL
-935 GLAIRFMT
+935 GLAIRFMS

-951 IVGLLVA
+951 VIGLLVA
-958 GIMHLWKTN
+958 GIVHLWKTN
-967 ETFRNNVITIWNSI
+967 DTFRNAVITIWNSI
-981 KSAAIAVFGFLKSY
+981 KAAAISVFGFLKPY

-1006 TSIVWNAIKA
+1006 TIIVWNAIKA

-1045 GIKAAAIWVWNAL
+1045 GIKTAAIWVWNAL

-1093 IAIRIWTTIKNTVVN
+1093 IAIKIWTTIKNTVVN

-1121 TWLKNSVISIFNAIK
+1121 TWLKNSVISIFNTVK

-1143 TTVKNSVISLAKTLW
+1143 TTIKNTVVNLAKGLWNGVKNA
-1158 TNVRNNFNFL
+1158 FNWL
-1168 KNSVTSIFNAIKNFA
+1168 KNSVVSIFNSVKNFAIKVWTTIKNSVVARAKSLWTGVKNAFTWLKNSVVSIFNNVKNFA

-1232 TIKNTVISRAKSL
+1232 TIKNTV
-1245 WNGVRATFN
+1245 
-1254 ALKKGVISI
+1254 
-1263 FNSVKNFAVK
+1263 
-1273 VWTNIRNG
+1273 
-1281 VVSRAK
+1281 VSRAK

-1292 VRNTFNALRKGVQNI
+1292 VKSMFTNLWNSVKSI
-1307 FTSVKNFVFK
+1307 FTKLKNWVVDTWTK
-1317 IWTSIRNNVIS
+1317 IKNKVVGF
-1328 KAKSLW
+1328 AKSLW
-1334 NGVRNTWNSLK
+1334 NGVKNHFNGLK
-1345 KGTINLFNSVAS
+1345 TDATNIFNKVKDMAIN
-1357 FLSKKWSAIKSSTVS
+1357 KWDAIKDKIVGFAT
-1372 KAKALWSGV
+1372 
-1381 KGAWGSLTKGTRNT
+1381 T
-1395 MNAIGDFMG
+1395 I
-1404 KKWKNIKNGTV
+1404 
-1415 DLVTGMKDKVTGVMN
+1415 KDKVTGAFG
-1430 KMGDVIK
+1430 KMRDTLEGIIDK
-1437 SVTGKIG
+1437 
-1444 DFFGDMIKGVK
+1444 IKGFISDMVDKVK
-1455 TGLNKL
+1455 GGLNKL
-1461 IEGVNWVGGKL
+1461 IDGVNWVGGKL
-1472 GMDELPKIKL
+1472 GMDKLPKIKL

-1507 TVGDKGKGNGPD
+1507 TVGDKGKGNGPN
-1519 GFRHEAIKYPNGKM
+1519 GFRHEAIRYPNGKM
-1533 ALTPNR
+1533 AITPNK

-1547 GSTVYNGAQTHAM
+1547 GSSVMNGAQTHAM

-1580 LSNKKPKKKKKD
+1580 GGMFDILGNGKKPKKKKHENHNDAVSEKL
-1592 DNIFGDVWEGTKAGT
+1592 GDLWGGTK
-1607 KAATGKVVE
+1607 KASGAIVE
-1616 GGKAVVSKSLA
+1616 GGKKAVSATLGA
-1627 MAAKGKKWM
+1627 AAKGKDWLK
-1636 EDKIGDVMDWI
+1636 DKVGDVMDWI
-1647 EKPGKLLDKVLEGVG
+1647 EKPGKLLNKI
-1662 LNLDGFGI
+1662 LDGFGI
-1670 EKAAELPYDMM
+1670 NMEGFGIPKAASLPFDMM

-1687 LKKSAIDTFTSW
+1687 LKKAATDTFKKW
-1699 MEEQGGGDGGY
+1699 MEEQGGDGGY
-1710 IDLSKGINF
+1710 IKYLDNITT
-1719 PFSPN
+1719 PYSPN
-1724 GRAPGYPF
+1724 GPPPGYAFSWPHPGIDL
-1732 PYPHM
+1732 PYINEPVH
-1737 GVDLNYVYDKLYS
+1737 S
-1750 VASGTATAKTT
+1750 TISGKAYNKTMP
-1761 AGGFGK
+1761 GGFGK
-1767 HMWIKKGNMDY
+1767 YVQVKGGALDVF
-1778 IYGHMSK
+1778 YGHLSK
-1785 FAFNGSKKVKP
+1785 WLLKNGQSVKP
-1796 GDYLGVS
+1796 GTKLGIS
-1803 GNTGMSSGPHLHFEV
+1803 GNTGASTGPHLHYEMH
-1818 RKNGKAI
+1818 KNGKPI
-1825 DPLKWLKANDGG
+1825 DPVKWLKSNSGG
-1837 GGKSGKWN
+1837 SQNKSASKWKSDIKRAAKQMKVNLSGKELN
-1845 GDIKKALKIAGLPT
+1845 GIVSQIQRESNGNAGVTQGNIGDINNLRGTPAQGLLQ
-1859 TGAYV
+1859 YV
-1864 KAWQKQIQT
+1864 P
-1873 ESGGNPKA
+1873 S
-1881 LGGTD
+1881 
-1886 GLADGRAKGLVQV
+1886 
-1899 KPGTFNTYKA
+1899 TFKSYA
-1909 KGHGN
+1909 VKGHKN
-1914 IWNGLDNLIAG
+1914 IKNGYDQLLAFFNNSNWRRDLP
-1925 MNYAKARYGKSGM
+1925 YGKSGWGP
-1938 LSVIGKGHGYATG
+1938 SGSRRFATG
-1951 TNNAKR
+1951 TNNAPR
-1957 GLNRVFEE
+1957 GFAQVFEE

-2017 KQQVAT
+2017 KQQAAT

-2054 DLLAS
+2054 DLLTS

-2091 KDMRFSMYSMGG
+2091 KDMVNAMFNMGG
-2103 ALD
+2103 GLT

>member
-29 KAINKSLRNQRKE
+29 KAINKSLRDQRKE
-42 MKQNEASAES
+42 MKQNEVSAES
-52 LAQQENDLG
+52 LAKQETDLG

-87 SNEVTDEQRIKL
+87 SNEVTDEQKIKL
-99 QNLNAAYQQSKK
+99 QNLNAAYEKSKK
-111 QLDGYQ
+111 QLNGYQ
-117 SELNSVQVKQ
+117 DELNSVQVKQ

-134 DDVKNNL
+134 DDVKKNL
-141 NELRNGVKKSQIE
+141 NELRNEVKKSQIE

-186 DDNLKIVS
+186 DDNLKIIS
-194 ELKGE
+194 DLKGE

-205 ALRSEISKEQLAFQQ
+205 ELRGEISKEQLAFKQ
-220 LELQLSKTKSSFNE
+220 LELQLSKTKTSFND
-234 YKEENSESAIAMRKL
+234 YKQENSESAIAMRKL
-249 DNAID
+249 DDAID
-254 KTKGNI
+254 NTKNSI
-260 TELSN
+260 TQLSN

-280 SDDYKNHLRNLTNA
+280 SDDYKNHLRNLTNT
-294 QTQQIHIINELE
+294 QTRQIQIINELE
-306 DEYNQVAL
+306 DEYNQVSL
-314 SQGKASK
+314 SQGKASQ

-332 QNITFTNLKNQID
+332 QNISFTNLKNQID
-345 STTNEYDDFR
+345 NTTNEYDEFR

-379 KMSSLKFK
+379 KISSLKFK

-433 AAKNLRNDIAKEALA
+433 AAKNLRNDIAKETLA

-456 DETTDELREY
+456 DETTDELKEY

-477 NAWVGAREQMDRIA
+477 NAWVGARQQMDRIA

-498 EITQGVVGG
+498 ELTQGVVGG

-549 IAGIAVKAFAGQ
+549 IAGVAVKAFAGQ

-573 LKVTKEVTAYKGA
+573 LRVTKEVSAYQTA
-586 LDGLKT
+586 LSGLKS

-661 GTKIFQHLLNATQSF
+661 GPKIFQHLLNATQSF
-676 VNGSAAMFNKLSPL
+676 VNGSAALFNKLSPL

-696 GFADMAQSF
+696 GFANMAKSF
-705 NDWANS
+705 DNWANS
-711 VQGSKAINGF
+711 VEGSKAINGF
-721 VEYTKTN
+721 IEYTKAN
-728 LPIVGSIFG
+728 LPIVGNIFG
-737 NVFKGIISLFQA
+737 NIFKGIISLFQA

-782 KFVEYLEANGPK
+782 QFVQYLETNGPK

-813 APVGAAVLTMSS
+813 APVGAVVLSMSN
-825 AFFKWTNT
+825 AFFKWTNE
-833 MTNAHPILGKIIGLL
+833 MTNAHPMIGKILGVL
-848 TAFGGVALLA
+848 TALGGVALLA

-866 GALLGATGATTL
+866 GALLGATGATKL
-878 FGNAGALAS
+878 FGNAGAIAA
-887 IKTKLFAAN
+887 IKTNVAKTATKLW
-896 TGILTVAMKVAK
+896 TGTITLLSTAMKVAR
-908 GQMALSAV
+908 GQLALQ
-916 TVGKFGLATKIAA
+916 TVLTGKYSLATKLAA
-929 IGARGL
+929 VASRGL

-951 IVGLLVA
+951 VIGLLVA
-958 GIMHLWKTN
+958 GIVHLWKTN
-967 ETFRNNVITIWNSI
+967 ATFRNIVIS
-981 KSAAIAVFGFLKSY
+981 
-995 IVGIWNGIKVA
+995 
-1006 TSIVWNAIKA
+1006 VWQS
-1016 TAITVWNGIKFAVQ
+1016 VQ
-1030 NPIQALKIVLSAIWN
+1030 NKI
-1045 GIKAAAIWVWNAL
+1045 
-1058 KTGVV
+1058 
-1063 NIVKALVNGV
+1063 
-1073 KWYITTVKT
+1073 
-1082 VISTVFNAAKA
+1082 
-1093 IAIRIWTTIKNTVVN
+1093 
-1108 LAKGL
+1108 
-1113 WTGVKNAF
+1113 
-1121 TWLKNSVISIFNAIK
+1121 
-1136 NFAIKVW
+1136 
-1143 TTVKNSVISLAKTLW
+1143 
-1158 TNVRNNFNFL
+1158 
-1168 KNSVTSIFNAIKNFA
+1168 
-1183 IKVWTTIKNAVVS
+1183 
-1196 RAKSL
+1196 
-1201 WTGVKN
+1201 
-1207 MFTYLKNSVV
+1207 MSVV
-1217 SIFNNVKNFAIKVWT
+1217 GFITS
-1232 TIKNTVISRAKSL
+1232 TIR
-1245 WNGVRATFN
+1245 
-1254 ALKKGVISI
+1254 
-1263 FNSVKNFAVK
+1263 
-1273 VWTNIRNG
+1273 TNIPLIKLIFSNTF
-1281 VVSRAK
+1281 
-1287 SLWNG
+1287 NG
-1292 VRNTFNALRKGVQNI
+1292 VRNIVKGSLNVVMGIARVFSGLFTGNFRKMWSGVQQIFSGFIRVIKGIFQVSFVGQVINLARIMGTRIKTIFSNLGKVSRAI
-1307 FTSVKNFVFK
+1307 FT
-1317 IWTSIRNNVIS
+1317 
-1328 KAKSLW
+1328 AL
-1334 NGVRNTWNSLK
+1334 GTWM
-1345 KGTINLFNSVAS
+1345 
-1357 FLSKKWSAIKSSTVS
+1357 SKKWSSIKNNTVGKAKLLWSGVKAWWSNLGKNTRATMNSIGSFMSKKWQSIKSGTVN
-1372 KAKALWSGV
+1372 KAKLLWSGVKNWWSNLNKNTRATMNSVGNFMSKKWQSIKSGTVNKAKSTWSGVKNWWSNLSKNTRATMNSVGKFMSSKWSSIKSNTVNRAKNTWSGV
-1381 KGAWGSLTKGTRNT
+1381 KGAWSSLSKGTRST
-1395 MNAIGDFMG
+1395 MNSVGSFMSN
-1404 KKWKNIKNGTV
+1404 KWRGIKNSTV
-1415 DLVTGMKDKVTGVMN
+1415 NLVTGMKNKITGVMN
-1430 KMGDVIK
+1430 KMGDAIK
-1437 SVTGKIG
+1437 SVTGKIKG
-1444 DFFGDMIKGVK
+1444 FFSGMIGKVK
-1455 TGLNKL
+1455 SGLNKL
-1461 IEGVNWVGGKL
+1461 ISGVNWVGGKL
-1472 GMDELPKIKL
+1472 GMDKLPKIKL

-1507 TVGDKGKGNGPD
+1507 TVGDKGRGNGPN
-1519 GFRHEAIKYPNGKM
+1519 GFRHEAIRYPNGKM
-1533 ALTPNR
+1533 ALTPNK
-1539 DTTTFLPQ
+1539 DTTAYLPK
-1547 GSTVYNGAQTHAM
+1547 GSSVMNGAQTHAM

-1565 PTFSKGTLPRFASGT
+1565 PTFSKGTLPRFANGT
-1580 LSNKKPKKKKKD
+1580 TGWDMLGGGGSKPKKHKKD
-1592 DNIFGDVWEGTKAGT
+1592 DNLFGDMMSGAKSGAEALQ
-1607 KAATGKVVE
+1607 GKVVK
-1616 GGKAVVSKSLA
+1616 GGKAVVNKTLET
-1627 MAAKGKKWM
+1627 AAKGKKWLG
-1636 EDKIGDVMDWI
+1636 DKVGDVMDWI
-1647 EKPGKLLDKVLEGVG
+1647 EKPGKLLKKVLEGFGVSMK
-1662 LNLDGFGI
+1662 GFGI
-1670 EKAAELPYDMM
+1670 PKAASLPYDMM

-1687 LKKSAIDTFTSW
+1687 LKKAATDLFTSW
-1699 MEEQGGGDGGY
+1699 MEEQGGDGGY

-1719 PFSPN
+1719 GFYKT
-1724 GRAPGYPF
+1724 AAQALAAGYPF
-1732 PYPHM
+1732 ASAHH
-1737 GVDLNYVYDKLYS
+1737 GIDVNYKTGDKLYS
-1750 VASGTATAKTT
+1750 TVSGTATAKHDNS
-1761 AGGFGK
+1761 GFGK
-1767 HMWIKKGNMDY
+1767 HMWIKSGIMDV

-1785 FAFNGSKKVKP
+1785 FAFTGSKKVKP
-1796 GDYLGVS
+1796 GTYLGES
-1803 GNTGMSSGPHLHFEV
+1803 GNTGRSSGPHLHYEM
-1818 RKNGKAI
+1818 RKNGVPF
-1825 DPLKWLKANDGG
+1825 DPRNWLKKNNGG

-1859 TGAYV
+1859 SGAYV

-1881 LGGTD
+1881 MGGTD

-1899 KPGTFNTYKA
+1899 KPGTFNAYKA

-1925 MNYAKARYGKSGM
+1925 MRYAKARYGKGGM

-1951 TNNAKR
+1951 TNNARR
-1957 GLNRVFEE
+1957 GYNQVFEK

-2017 KQQVAT
+2017 KQQMAT
-2023 REQMELQRLSQANVD
+2023 REQMELQRINRENAD
-2038 IQEQNSI
+2038 IKEQNGL
-2045 LKEMLYTMQ
+2045 LKQ
-2054 DLLAS
+2054 LLGKMDALLNSNQNIEGYSQQIRDKEYFPS
-2059 SRNNER
+2059 SREMTKMNNENMAL
-2065 HNAQTASKD
+2065 NAATQ
-2074 MTLDGKKISK
+2074 L
-2084 NTSQQQG
+2084 
-2091 KDMRFSMYSMGG
+2091 MR
-2103 ALD
+2103 

>member
-1 MADFNLSAEVSMDVD
+1 MADFNLTAEVGFDVD

-42 MKQNEASAES
+42 FKQNEVSAEA
-52 LAQQENDLG
+52 LAKQETDLG
-61 RAIKLQEGLM
+61 RAVKLQEGLLK
-71 AQRNKE
+71 QRNKT
-77 LQDQQKEMAK
+77 LNDMQRQMKE
-87 SNEVTDEQRIKL
+87 SNNVTDEQKLKL
-99 QNLNAAYQQSKK
+99 QNASRAVQQAENQLNNYENELKQTQTQQK
-111 QLDGYQ
+111 LLGRTTD
-117 SELNSVQVKQ
+117 QVK
-127 KTFGKTT
+127 
-134 DDVKNNL
+134 N
-141 NELRNGVKKSQIE
+141 S
-154 FEKSS
+154 
-159 KATSDYERHI
+159 
-169 DSLTGSLNKS
+169 
-179 EKQLGQL
+179 LGQL
-186 DDNLKIVS
+186 RNEAKLTEMRFKQSEKSVS
-194 ELKGE
+194 GYKNRLAELSHTMQKQKAHTDLLKGNLRE
-199 NSREAK
+199 LERAQQGNSREAK
-205 ALRSEISKEQLAFQQ
+205 
-220 LELQLSKTKSSFNE
+220 
-234 YKEENSESAIAMRKL
+234 
-249 DNAID
+249 
-254 KTKGNI
+254 G
-260 TELSN
+260 
-265 SLRQS
+265 
-270 NAEFNKSSKE
+270 
-280 SDDYKNHLRNLTNA
+280 
-294 QTQQIHIINELE
+294 
-306 DEYNQVAL
+306 
-314 SQGKASK
+314 
-321 QAQDL
+321 
-326 KNEIAK
+326 
-332 QNITFTNLKNQID
+332 
-345 STTNEYDDFR
+345 
-355 LENSET
+355 
-361 NLTLGE
+361 
-367 AKRRL
+367 
-372 EDMNNEL
+372 
-379 KMSSLKFK
+379 
-387 QSEKTADDYKAK
+387 
-399 ISQLKATMTQQSA
+399 
-412 VLTGLNR
+412 
-419 RYDEV
+419 
-424 KHAQGENSV
+424 
-433 AAKNLRNDIAKEALA
+433 LRNDLIKEAIA
-448 FQVLQGRI
+448 FQILQGRI
-456 DETTDELREY
+456 DETTDELKAY
-466 QRQQRLMGTAT
+466 QRQQRLMGRAT

-498 EITQGVVGG
+498 ELTQGVVGG

-661 GTKIFQHLLNATQSF
+661 GSKIFQHLLNATQSF

-737 NVFKGIISLFQA
+737 NIFKGIISLFQA
-749 FSGHSHNVLLG
+749 FSDHSHNVLLG

-782 KFVEYLEANGPK
+782 KFVEYLEANAPK

-813 APVGAAVLTMSS
+813 APVGAAVLTMSN

-833 MTNAHPILGKIIGLL
+833 MTNAHPILGKILGVL
-848 TAFGGVALLA
+848 TAVGGVALLA

-878 FGNAGALAS
+878 FGKAGAFAKIQMGLIAAKAKIS
-887 IKTKLFAAN
+887 AAAMAIWTGVTKGAAFAN
-896 TGILTVAMKVAK
+896 KML
-908 GQMALSAV
+908 ALSFK
-916 TVGKFGLATKIAA
+916 G
-929 IGARGL
+929 IGV
-935 GLAIRFMT
+935 AIRSI
-943 GPIGWVIT
+943 PVIGWI
-951 IVGLLVA
+951 IA
-958 GIMHLWKTN
+958 GITALVGAIIYLWKTN
-967 ETFRNNVITIWNSI
+967 EGFRNAVISIWNSI
-981 KSAAIAVFGFLKSY
+981 KNAAISVFGFLKPY

-1006 TSIVWNAIKA
+1006 TIIVWNAIKA

-1030 NPIQALKIVLSAIWN
+1030 NPIQALKIALSAIWN
-1045 GIKAAAIWVWNAL
+1045 GIKTAAIWVWNAL

-1093 IAIRIWTTIKNTVVN
+1093 IAIKIWTTIKNTVVN
-1108 LAKGL
+1108 LAKGI
-1113 WTGVKNAF
+1113 WTGVKTAF
-1121 TWLKNSVISIFNAIK
+1121 NWLKNGVISIFNAVK
-1136 NFAIKVW
+1136 NFTIKVW
-1143 TTVKNSVISLAKTLW
+1143 TI
-1158 TNVRNNFNFL
+1158 
-1168 KNSVTSIFNAIKNFA
+1168 
-1183 IKVWTTIKNAVVS
+1183 IKNAVVS
-1196 RAKSL
+1196 RAKTL
-1201 WTGVKN
+1201 WTGVRVAFN
-1207 MFTYLKNSVV
+1207 GLKKSVI
-1217 SIFNNVKNFAIKVWT
+1217 SIFNSVKNFAIKVWT

-1381 KGAWGSLTKGTRNT
+1381 KGAWNSLSKGTRNV
-1395 MNAIGDFMG
+1395 MNAVGDFMS
-1404 KKWKNIKNGTV
+1404 KKWKDIKSGTV
-1415 DLVTGMKDKVTGVMN
+1415 DIVTGMKDKITGVMN

-1472 GMDELPKIKL
+1472 GMDKLPKIKL

-1507 TVGDKGKGNGPD
+1507 TVGDKGRGNGPG

-1533 ALTPNR
+1533 ALTPNK

-1560 LSANN
+1560 LSNSN
-1565 PTFSKGTLPRFASGT
+1565 PTFSKGTLPKFASGT

-1592 DNIFGDVWEGTKAGT
+1592 DEFFGDVWDKTKDGA
-1607 KAATGKVVE
+1607 KVVSGKVVE
-1616 GGKAVVSKSLA
+1616 GGKAVVNKSLEV
-1627 MAAKGKKWM
+1627 AAKGKKWLG
-1636 EDKIGDVMDWI
+1636 DKVGDVMDWI
-1647 EKPGKLLDKVLEGVG
+1647 EKPGKLLNKVLEGFGV
-1662 LNLDGFGI
+1662 NMDAFGI
-1670 EKAAELPYDMM
+1670 AKAASLPYDMM

-1687 LKKSAIDTFTSW
+1687 LKKAATDTFKKW
-1699 MEEQGGGDGGY
+1699 MEDSAEGDGGY

-1732 PYPHM
+1732 AGPHM
-1737 GVDLNYVYDKLYS
+1737 GVDLNYVNDKLYS
-1750 VASGTATAKTT
+1750 VLNGKATARKGWN
-1761 AGGFGK
+1761 GGFGN
-1767 HMWIKKGNMDY
+1767 MVDIVKGATKV

-1785 FAFNGSKKVKP
+1785 HAFSGSKNVKP

-1803 GNTGMSSGPHLHFEV
+1803 GNTGKSSGPHLHFEV
-1818 RKNGKAI
+1818 QKNGTPI
-1825 DPLKWLKANDGG
+1825 DPIKWLKQNDGG
-1837 GGKSGKWN
+1837 GGGNGKWKSKVKQAAKATGVKLSGSKLN
-1845 GDIKKALKIAGLPT
+1845 DILKL
-1859 TGAYV
+1859 
-1864 KAWQKQIQT
+1864 IQT
-1873 ESGGNPKA
+1873 ESGGRAGVTQQIQDVNS
-1881 LGGTD
+1881 GGNEAQ
-1886 GLADGRAKGLVQV
+1886 GLLQYTPTTFRFYAAKGKKNIKNGYHQLMAF
-1899 KPGTFNTYKA
+1899 FNNSNWSSDLAAWKRR
-1909 KGHGN
+1909 
-1914 IWNGLDNLIAG
+1914 
-1925 MNYAKARYGKSGM
+1925 MARGSTGWGPTG
-1938 LSVIGKGHGYATG
+1938 SRRGYATG
-1951 TNNAKR
+1951 TNNAPR
-1957 GLNRVFEE
+1957 GLAQVFEK
-1965 GGEIMQMRGGET
+1965 GGEIMNLRGGEQI
-1977 VIPNDVSIQAFKQIA
+1977 IPNDVSIAAIKSVIE
-1992 TSDIFSRTQSAVYD
+1992 SDIFSRTQSAVYD
-2006 AISQYADQLRE
+2006 GISRYADNLRE
-2017 KQQVAT
+2017 NEKNKQNSNVNQIDNSSYYKQMIERQDKTISKLEQSVDLLTKIVASAINI
-2023 REQMELQRLSQANVD
+2023 EQQPKGFNERNVSQAQGKRARLSA
-2038 IQEQNSI
+2038 
-2045 LKEMLYTMQ
+2045 Y
-2054 DLLAS
+2054 
-2059 SRNNER
+2059 
-2065 HNAQTASKD
+2065 SK
-2074 MTLDGKKISK
+2074 
-2084 NTSQQQG
+2084 
-2091 KDMRFSMYSMGG
+2091 GG
-2103 ALD
+2103 VVF